1 MNLVNRIKTWAGME
15 RRADGYT
22 NAAIEALLS
31 AALGTGSQPSGTA
44 AVATAVQA
52 ISSPIRHLHCQ
63 RGPGVA
69 LSVILGGPGAAI
81 DDRRKCH
88 LLNRR

>member
-52 ISSPIRHLHCQ
+52 ISSPHS
-63 RGPGVA
+63 PPA
-69 LSVILGGPGAAI
+69 LSEGPRCRSQRHSWWTWCG
-81 DDRRKCH
+81 D
-88 LLNRR
+88 